1 MTADVDIVV
10 VGAGIVG
17 LATAYRLRQRFPDA
31 ALVVVDKEPE
41 VARHQSSHNSGVLHA
56 GVYYAPGSDRSRLC
70 SAGKAQLE
78 EFADRHGIRRTQ
90 TGKVVVAV
98 DREEFG
104 RFEALRDRAIAN
116 QVPGLRE
123 LDQAALAELEPNVAG
138 LRALHSPGTG
148 SIDFAQVCRT
158 LADLL
163 RQQEVELRLGA
174 EVLAMEERPDRV
186 VVTTSGGEL
195 VTGIAVTCAG
205 LQSDRVA
212 HMTGGS
218 PQPAIV
224 PFRGAWYV
232 LRPEAAG
239 LVRGHVYPVPD
250 PRLPFL
256 GVHLSPRVD
265 GEVWVGPNAVLAMG
279 REAYDGSPVGGD
291 LRAVATTSGF
301 WRLARRFWRTGARE
315 LVRDRVRGAYVREVQ
330 RYVPDL
336 TKDDLQERRPV
347 GIRAQAVARD
357 GRLVDDFVIEESAR
371 VVHLRNAP
379 SPAAT
384 AALAIGD
391 ELAERVAG
399 RR

>member
-1 MTADVDIVV
+1 MTGEVDILV

-17 LATAYRLRQRFPDA
+17 LATAYRLRERLPGA
-31 ALVVVDKEPE
+31 SLIVADKEPE

-56 GVYYAPGSDRSRLC
+56 GVYYTPGSDRARLC
-70 SAGKAQLE
+70 RAGKEQLE
-78 EFADRHGIRRTQ
+78 EFADRHGIPRTR

-98 DREEFG
+98 DPEEFG

-116 QVPGLRE
+116 RVPGLRE
-123 LDQAALAELEPNVAG
+123 LGRDELAELEPNVAG

-148 SIDFAQVCRT
+148 SIDFAEVCRI
-158 LADLL
+158 LVEVL
-163 RQQEVELRLGA
+163 RQQDVEVRLGT
-174 EVLAMEERPDRV
+174 EVLAMEERADDV

-195 VTGIAVTCAG
+195 TATTVVTCAG

-212 HMTGGS
+212 RMTGGS
-218 PQPAIV
+218 PHPAIV

-265 GEVWVGPNAVLAMG
+265 GEVWVGPNAVLAVG
-279 REAYDGSPVGGD
+279 REAYGGSPDGRD
-291 LRAVATTSGF
+291 LRDVATTRGF

-315 LVRDRVRGAYVREVQ
+315 LLRDRVRSAYVREVQ
-330 RYVPDL
+330 RYVPAL
-336 TKDDLQERRPV
+336 TTDDLQERRPV
-347 GIRAQAVARD
+347 GIRAQAVGRD
-357 GRLVDDFVIEESAR
+357 GALIDDFVIEETAR
-371 VVHLRNAP
+371 VLHVRNAP

-384 AALAIGD
+384 AALAIGA
-391 ELAERVAG
+391 ELADRVAQ

>member
-1 MTADVDIVV
+1 MSDRVDIVV

-17 LATAYRLRQRFPDA
+17 LATARGLRERLPEA
-31 ALVVVDKEPE
+31 SLVVVDKEAE
-41 VARHQSSHNSGVLHA
+41 VAQHQSSHNSGVLHA
-56 GVYYAPGSDRSRLC
+56 GVYYTPGSDRARLC
-70 SAGKAQLE
+70 RTGKALLE
-78 EFADRHGIRRTQ
+78 DFADRHGIPRTC

-98 DREEFG
+98 DPEEFE
-104 RFEALRDRAIAN
+104 RFEALRDRAVAN
-116 QVPGLRE
+116 RVPGLRE
-123 LDQAALAELEPNVAG
+123 LDRDELAELEPSVAG

-148 SIDFAQVCRT
+148 SIDFAEVCRV

-163 RQQEVELRLGA
+163 RERAVDLRLGV
-174 EVLAMEERPDRV
+174 EVLGMEERPSDV
-186 VVTTSGGEL
+186 VVTTSAGEL
-195 VTGIAVTCAG
+195 SAGTVVTCAG

-212 HMTGGS
+212 GMTGGS
-218 PQPAIV
+218 PEPAIV

-265 GEVWVGPNAVLAMG
+265 GEVWVGPNAVLAAG
-279 REAYDGSPVGGD
+279 REAYDGRPALGD
-291 LRAVATTSGF
+291 LRDVAGTAGF

-315 LVRDRVRGAYVREVQ
+315 LARDRMRAAYVREVQ
-330 RYVPDL
+330 RYVPALAVEDL
-336 TKDDLQERRPV
+336 EERRPV
-347 GIRAQAVARD
+347 GIRAQAVGAD
-357 GRLVDDFVIEESAR
+357 GALVDDFVIEESPR
-371 VVHLRNAP
+371 VVHVRNAP

-384 AALAIGD
+384 AALAIGG
-391 ELAERVAG
+391 ELADLVVA